1 MKNVLRRAIE
11 LLNLLSDN
19 ENLTTEN
26 IKDSISDYRDLNQQ
40 AFRRSFER
48 DKNLLRSFGYLI
60 QYENDKWSYDK
71 GYSLSGYSIYESIIK
86 SDKISSEKLINTYL
100 YLKKYLSNSN
110 YDNDK
115 SEIISKIL
123 QSINEKRRV
132 GFDYLDKYRKVKPQ
146 GLKYFDNKW
155 YLAGEENGSLKTFN
169 LDQIHNLKIGNKADL
184 FQIENKNFPF
194 SWDDEKYSIEA
205 TIKLKKDLYD
215 VNKNIFAHNQTQLE
229 IKDEFLHCNVSTNDS
244 YGFIKFLL
252 LLDDEIEIIK
262 INSTVN
268 LKELLDVKKIDLQL
282 VMSALSLIQNKEKWN
297 INKLVQKLNISEKDL
312 FYILSV
318 ITDIY
323 SQQGE
328 LLIDYEYDDKNQELL
343 FNFNPSL
350 KNIIQINDGELFNLV
365 FLLTSNSIF
374 KELVKNNSDIEE
386 FYNVVSP
393 YFNLE
398 ILDESNDGVFENLT
412 FFEENIISY
421 IKLGSTEET
430 FYRIQPI
437 LLTTNTDGIVL
448 EAIDLNEEKSKTF
461 LINRIVDSLSI
472 EDFRESK
479 KSNNMEVVM
488 KFTYLNEKV
497 LTDINKDDYQLKNKH
512 VEAKFYSELN
522 AINFAIK
529 NYENIDIISPQ
540 FITNELKNRNDK
552 LKKEIKDMSLIELT
566 IIIFISL
573 GILDKDKIGK
583 FFRVFNSS
591 NSDQVRK
598 VIGDET
604 IEQKWVWLE
613 EE

>member
-229 IKDEFLHCNVSTNDS
+229 NKDEFLHCNVSTNDS

-268 LKELLDVKKIDLQL
+268 LKELLDVKK
-282 VMSALSLIQNKEKWN
+282 N
-297 INKLVQKLNISEKDL
+297 
-312 FYILSV
+312 
-318 ITDIY
+318 
-323 SQQGE
+323 
-328 LLIDYEYDDKNQELL
+328 
-343 FNFNPSL
+343 
-350 KNIIQINDGELFNLV
+350 
-365 FLLTSNSIF
+365 
-374 KELVKNNSDIEE
+374 
-386 FYNVVSP
+386 
-393 YFNLE
+393 
-398 ILDESNDGVFENLT
+398 
-412 FFEENIISY
+412 
-421 IKLGSTEET
+421 
-430 FYRIQPI
+430 
-437 LLTTNTDGIVL
+437 
-448 EAIDLNEEKSKTF
+448 
-461 LINRIVDSLSI
+461 
-472 EDFRESK
+472 
-479 KSNNMEVVM
+479 
-488 KFTYLNEKV
+488 
-497 LTDINKDDYQLKNKH
+497 
-512 VEAKFYSELN
+512 
-522 AINFAIK
+522 
-529 NYENIDIISPQ
+529 
-540 FITNELKNRNDK
+540 
-552 LKKEIKDMSLIELT
+552 
-566 IIIFISL
+566 
-573 GILDKDKIGK
+573 
-583 FFRVFNSS
+583 
-591 NSDQVRK
+591 
-598 VIGDET
+598 
-604 IEQKWVWLE
+604 
-613 EE
+613 

>member
-205 TIKLKKDLYD
+205 TIKLTKDLYE

-252 LLDDEIEIIK
+252 LLNDEIEIVK
-262 INSTVN
+262 IDSTVN
-268 LKELLDVKKIDLQL
+268 LKELLDVKK
-282 VMSALSLIQNKEKWN
+282 N
-297 INKLVQKLNISEKDL
+297 
-312 FYILSV
+312 
-318 ITDIY
+318 
-323 SQQGE
+323 
-328 LLIDYEYDDKNQELL
+328 
-343 FNFNPSL
+343 
-350 KNIIQINDGELFNLV
+350 
-365 FLLTSNSIF
+365 
-374 KELVKNNSDIEE
+374 
-386 FYNVVSP
+386 
-393 YFNLE
+393 
-398 ILDESNDGVFENLT
+398 
-412 FFEENIISY
+412 
-421 IKLGSTEET
+421 
-430 FYRIQPI
+430 
-437 LLTTNTDGIVL
+437 
-448 EAIDLNEEKSKTF
+448 
-461 LINRIVDSLSI
+461 
-472 EDFRESK
+472 
-479 KSNNMEVVM
+479 
-488 KFTYLNEKV
+488 
-497 LTDINKDDYQLKNKH
+497 
-512 VEAKFYSELN
+512 
-522 AINFAIK
+522 
-529 NYENIDIISPQ
+529 
-540 FITNELKNRNDK
+540 
-552 LKKEIKDMSLIELT
+552 
-566 IIIFISL
+566 
-573 GILDKDKIGK
+573 
-583 FFRVFNSS
+583 
-591 NSDQVRK
+591 
-598 VIGDET
+598 
-604 IEQKWVWLE
+604 
-613 EE
+613 

>member
-86 SDKISSEKLINTYL
+86 SDKISSQKLINTYL

-205 TIKLKKDLYD
+205 TIKLKKDLYE

-229 IKDEFLHCNVSTNDS
+229 IKDEFLYFNVSTNDS

-268 LKELLDVKKIDLQL
+268 LKELLDVKK
-282 VMSALSLIQNKEKWN
+282 N
-297 INKLVQKLNISEKDL
+297 
-312 FYILSV
+312 
-318 ITDIY
+318 
-323 SQQGE
+323 
-328 LLIDYEYDDKNQELL
+328 
-343 FNFNPSL
+343 
-350 KNIIQINDGELFNLV
+350 
-365 FLLTSNSIF
+365 
-374 KELVKNNSDIEE
+374 
-386 FYNVVSP
+386 
-393 YFNLE
+393 
-398 ILDESNDGVFENLT
+398 
-412 FFEENIISY
+412 
-421 IKLGSTEET
+421 
-430 FYRIQPI
+430 
-437 LLTTNTDGIVL
+437 
-448 EAIDLNEEKSKTF
+448 
-461 LINRIVDSLSI
+461 
-472 EDFRESK
+472 
-479 KSNNMEVVM
+479 
-488 KFTYLNEKV
+488 
-497 LTDINKDDYQLKNKH
+497 
-512 VEAKFYSELN
+512 
-522 AINFAIK
+522 
-529 NYENIDIISPQ
+529 
-540 FITNELKNRNDK
+540 
-552 LKKEIKDMSLIELT
+552 
-566 IIIFISL
+566 
-573 GILDKDKIGK
+573 
-583 FFRVFNSS
+583 
-591 NSDQVRK
+591 
-598 VIGDET
+598 
-604 IEQKWVWLE
+604 
-613 EE
+613 

>member
-115 SEIISKIL
+115 SEIISKTL

-155 YLAGEENGSLKTFN
+155 YLAGEENELLKTFN

-205 TIKLKKDLYD
+205 TVKLKKDLYE

-229 IKDEFLHCNVSTNDS
+229 IKDEFLHCSVSTNDS

-252 LLDDEIEIIK
+252 LLNDEIEIVK
-262 INSTVN
+262 IDSTVN
-268 LKELLDVKKIDLQL
+268 LKELLDVKK
-282 VMSALSLIQNKEKWN
+282 N
-297 INKLVQKLNISEKDL
+297 
-312 FYILSV
+312 
-318 ITDIY
+318 
-323 SQQGE
+323 
-328 LLIDYEYDDKNQELL
+328 
-343 FNFNPSL
+343 
-350 KNIIQINDGELFNLV
+350 
-365 FLLTSNSIF
+365 
-374 KELVKNNSDIEE
+374 
-386 FYNVVSP
+386 
-393 YFNLE
+393 
-398 ILDESNDGVFENLT
+398 
-412 FFEENIISY
+412 
-421 IKLGSTEET
+421 
-430 FYRIQPI
+430 
-437 LLTTNTDGIVL
+437 
-448 EAIDLNEEKSKTF
+448 
-461 LINRIVDSLSI
+461 
-472 EDFRESK
+472 
-479 KSNNMEVVM
+479 
-488 KFTYLNEKV
+488 
-497 LTDINKDDYQLKNKH
+497 
-512 VEAKFYSELN
+512 
-522 AINFAIK
+522 
-529 NYENIDIISPQ
+529 
-540 FITNELKNRNDK
+540 
-552 LKKEIKDMSLIELT
+552 
-566 IIIFISL
+566 
-573 GILDKDKIGK
+573 
-583 FFRVFNSS
+583 
-591 NSDQVRK
+591 
-598 VIGDET
+598 
-604 IEQKWVWLE
+604 
-613 EE
+613 

>member
-71 GYSLSGYSIYESIIK
+71 GYSLSGYSIYDSIIK
-86 SDKISSEKLINTYL
+86 SNKISSEKLINTYL

-229 IKDEFLHCNVSTNDS
+229 IKDEFLHSNISTNDS

-268 LKELLDVKKIDLQL
+268 LKELLDVKK
-282 VMSALSLIQNKEKWN
+282 N
-297 INKLVQKLNISEKDL
+297 
-312 FYILSV
+312 
-318 ITDIY
+318 
-323 SQQGE
+323 
-328 LLIDYEYDDKNQELL
+328 
-343 FNFNPSL
+343 
-350 KNIIQINDGELFNLV
+350 
-365 FLLTSNSIF
+365 
-374 KELVKNNSDIEE
+374 
-386 FYNVVSP
+386 
-393 YFNLE
+393 
-398 ILDESNDGVFENLT
+398 
-412 FFEENIISY
+412 
-421 IKLGSTEET
+421 
-430 FYRIQPI
+430 
-437 LLTTNTDGIVL
+437 
-448 EAIDLNEEKSKTF
+448 
-461 LINRIVDSLSI
+461 
-472 EDFRESK
+472 
-479 KSNNMEVVM
+479 
-488 KFTYLNEKV
+488 
-497 LTDINKDDYQLKNKH
+497 
-512 VEAKFYSELN
+512 
-522 AINFAIK
+522 
-529 NYENIDIISPQ
+529 
-540 FITNELKNRNDK
+540 
-552 LKKEIKDMSLIELT
+552 
-566 IIIFISL
+566 
-573 GILDKDKIGK
+573 
-583 FFRVFNSS
+583 
-591 NSDQVRK
+591 
-598 VIGDET
+598 
-604 IEQKWVWLE
+604 
-613 EE
+613 

>member
-100 YLKKYLSNSN
+100 YLKKYLSNNN

-215 VNKNIFAHNQTQLE
+215 VNKNIFAHNQMQLE

-268 LKELLDVKKIDLQL
+268 LKELLDVKK
-282 VMSALSLIQNKEKWN
+282 N
-297 INKLVQKLNISEKDL
+297 
-312 FYILSV
+312 
-318 ITDIY
+318 
-323 SQQGE
+323 
-328 LLIDYEYDDKNQELL
+328 
-343 FNFNPSL
+343 
-350 KNIIQINDGELFNLV
+350 
-365 FLLTSNSIF
+365 
-374 KELVKNNSDIEE
+374 
-386 FYNVVSP
+386 
-393 YFNLE
+393 
-398 ILDESNDGVFENLT
+398 
-412 FFEENIISY
+412 
-421 IKLGSTEET
+421 
-430 FYRIQPI
+430 
-437 LLTTNTDGIVL
+437 
-448 EAIDLNEEKSKTF
+448 
-461 LINRIVDSLSI
+461 
-472 EDFRESK
+472 
-479 KSNNMEVVM
+479 
-488 KFTYLNEKV
+488 
-497 LTDINKDDYQLKNKH
+497 
-512 VEAKFYSELN
+512 
-522 AINFAIK
+522 
-529 NYENIDIISPQ
+529 
-540 FITNELKNRNDK
+540 
-552 LKKEIKDMSLIELT
+552 
-566 IIIFISL
+566 
-573 GILDKDKIGK
+573 
-583 FFRVFNSS
+583 
-591 NSDQVRK
+591 
-598 VIGDET
+598 
-604 IEQKWVWLE
+604 
-613 EE
+613 

>member
-100 YLKKYLSNSN
+100 YLTKYLSNRN
-110 YDNDK
+110 YDSDK

-132 GFDYLDKYRKVKPQ
+132 GFDYLEKYRKVKPQ

-155 YLAGEENGSLKTFN
+155 YLAGEESGLLKTFN

-205 TIKLKKDLYD
+205 TIKLERDLYD

-268 LKELLDVKKIDLQL
+268 LKELLDAKK
-282 VMSALSLIQNKEKWN
+282 N
-297 INKLVQKLNISEKDL
+297 
-312 FYILSV
+312 
-318 ITDIY
+318 
-323 SQQGE
+323 
-328 LLIDYEYDDKNQELL
+328 
-343 FNFNPSL
+343 
-350 KNIIQINDGELFNLV
+350 
-365 FLLTSNSIF
+365 
-374 KELVKNNSDIEE
+374 
-386 FYNVVSP
+386 
-393 YFNLE
+393 
-398 ILDESNDGVFENLT
+398 
-412 FFEENIISY
+412 
-421 IKLGSTEET
+421 
-430 FYRIQPI
+430 
-437 LLTTNTDGIVL
+437 
-448 EAIDLNEEKSKTF
+448 
-461 LINRIVDSLSI
+461 
-472 EDFRESK
+472 
-479 KSNNMEVVM
+479 
-488 KFTYLNEKV
+488 
-497 LTDINKDDYQLKNKH
+497 
-512 VEAKFYSELN
+512 
-522 AINFAIK
+522 
-529 NYENIDIISPQ
+529 
-540 FITNELKNRNDK
+540 
-552 LKKEIKDMSLIELT
+552 
-566 IIIFISL
+566 
-573 GILDKDKIGK
+573 
-583 FFRVFNSS
+583 
-591 NSDQVRK
+591 
-598 VIGDET
+598 
-604 IEQKWVWLE
+604 
-613 EE
+613 

>member
-205 TIKLKKDLYD
+205 TIKLKRDLYD

-229 IKDEFLHCNVSTNDS
+229 IKDEFLYCNVSTNDS

-268 LKELLDVKKIDLQL
+268 LKELLDVKK
-282 VMSALSLIQNKEKWN
+282 N
-297 INKLVQKLNISEKDL
+297 
-312 FYILSV
+312 
-318 ITDIY
+318 
-323 SQQGE
+323 
-328 LLIDYEYDDKNQELL
+328 
-343 FNFNPSL
+343 
-350 KNIIQINDGELFNLV
+350 
-365 FLLTSNSIF
+365 
-374 KELVKNNSDIEE
+374 
-386 FYNVVSP
+386 
-393 YFNLE
+393 
-398 ILDESNDGVFENLT
+398 
-412 FFEENIISY
+412 
-421 IKLGSTEET
+421 
-430 FYRIQPI
+430 
-437 LLTTNTDGIVL
+437 
-448 EAIDLNEEKSKTF
+448 
-461 LINRIVDSLSI
+461 
-472 EDFRESK
+472 
-479 KSNNMEVVM
+479 
-488 KFTYLNEKV
+488 
-497 LTDINKDDYQLKNKH
+497 
-512 VEAKFYSELN
+512 
-522 AINFAIK
+522 
-529 NYENIDIISPQ
+529 
-540 FITNELKNRNDK
+540 
-552 LKKEIKDMSLIELT
+552 
-566 IIIFISL
+566 
-573 GILDKDKIGK
+573 
-583 FFRVFNSS
+583 
-591 NSDQVRK
+591 
-598 VIGDET
+598 
-604 IEQKWVWLE
+604 
-613 EE
+613 

>member
-115 SEIISKIL
+115 SEKISKIL

-155 YLAGEENGSLKTFN
+155 YLAGEENGLLKTFN

-205 TIKLKKDLYD
+205 TIKLKRDLYE

-268 LKELLDVKKIDLQL
+268 LKELLNVKK
-282 VMSALSLIQNKEKWN
+282 NYRKRGN
-297 INKLVQKLNISEKDL
+297 L
-312 FYILSV
+312 F
-318 ITDIY
+318 
-323 SQQGE
+323 
-328 LLIDYEYDDKNQELL
+328 
-343 FNFNPSL
+343 
-350 KNIIQINDGELFNLV
+350 
-365 FLLTSNSIF
+365 
-374 KELVKNNSDIEE
+374 
-386 FYNVVSP
+386 
-393 YFNLE
+393 
-398 ILDESNDGVFENLT
+398 
-412 FFEENIISY
+412 
-421 IKLGSTEET
+421 
-430 FYRIQPI
+430 
-437 LLTTNTDGIVL
+437 
-448 EAIDLNEEKSKTF
+448 
-461 LINRIVDSLSI
+461 
-472 EDFRESK
+472 
-479 KSNNMEVVM
+479 
-488 KFTYLNEKV
+488 
-497 LTDINKDDYQLKNKH
+497 
-512 VEAKFYSELN
+512 
-522 AINFAIK
+522 
-529 NYENIDIISPQ
+529 
-540 FITNELKNRNDK
+540 
-552 LKKEIKDMSLIELT
+552 
-566 IIIFISL
+566 
-573 GILDKDKIGK
+573 
-583 FFRVFNSS
+583 
-591 NSDQVRK
+591 
-598 VIGDET
+598 
-604 IEQKWVWLE
+604 
-613 EE
+613 

>member
-100 YLKKYLSNSN
+100 YLKKYLSHGN

-229 IKDEFLHCNVSTNDS
+229 IKDEFLHCNISTNDS

-268 LKELLDVKKIDLQL
+268 LKELLDVKK
-282 VMSALSLIQNKEKWN
+282 N
-297 INKLVQKLNISEKDL
+297 
-312 FYILSV
+312 
-318 ITDIY
+318 
-323 SQQGE
+323 
-328 LLIDYEYDDKNQELL
+328 
-343 FNFNPSL
+343 
-350 KNIIQINDGELFNLV
+350 
-365 FLLTSNSIF
+365 
-374 KELVKNNSDIEE
+374 
-386 FYNVVSP
+386 
-393 YFNLE
+393 
-398 ILDESNDGVFENLT
+398 
-412 FFEENIISY
+412 
-421 IKLGSTEET
+421 
-430 FYRIQPI
+430 
-437 LLTTNTDGIVL
+437 
-448 EAIDLNEEKSKTF
+448 
-461 LINRIVDSLSI
+461 
-472 EDFRESK
+472 
-479 KSNNMEVVM
+479 
-488 KFTYLNEKV
+488 
-497 LTDINKDDYQLKNKH
+497 
-512 VEAKFYSELN
+512 
-522 AINFAIK
+522 
-529 NYENIDIISPQ
+529 
-540 FITNELKNRNDK
+540 
-552 LKKEIKDMSLIELT
+552 
-566 IIIFISL
+566 
-573 GILDKDKIGK
+573 
-583 FFRVFNSS
+583 
-591 NSDQVRK
+591 
-598 VIGDET
+598 
-604 IEQKWVWLE
+604 
-613 EE
+613 

>member
-19 ENLTTEN
+19 QNLTTEN

-155 YLAGEENGSLKTFN
+155 YLAGEENGLLKTFN
-169 LDQIHNLKIGNKADL
+169 LDQIHNLKIGNKTDL

-194 SWDDEKYSIEA
+194 SWDDEKYSIQA
-205 TIKLKKDLYD
+205 TIKIKKDLYD

-268 LKELLDVKKIDLQL
+268 LKELLDVKK
-282 VMSALSLIQNKEKWN
+282 N
-297 INKLVQKLNISEKDL
+297 
-312 FYILSV
+312 
-318 ITDIY
+318 
-323 SQQGE
+323 
-328 LLIDYEYDDKNQELL
+328 
-343 FNFNPSL
+343 
-350 KNIIQINDGELFNLV
+350 
-365 FLLTSNSIF
+365 
-374 KELVKNNSDIEE
+374 
-386 FYNVVSP
+386 
-393 YFNLE
+393 
-398 ILDESNDGVFENLT
+398 
-412 FFEENIISY
+412 
-421 IKLGSTEET
+421 
-430 FYRIQPI
+430 
-437 LLTTNTDGIVL
+437 
-448 EAIDLNEEKSKTF
+448 
-461 LINRIVDSLSI
+461 
-472 EDFRESK
+472 
-479 KSNNMEVVM
+479 
-488 KFTYLNEKV
+488 
-497 LTDINKDDYQLKNKH
+497 
-512 VEAKFYSELN
+512 
-522 AINFAIK
+522 
-529 NYENIDIISPQ
+529 
-540 FITNELKNRNDK
+540 
-552 LKKEIKDMSLIELT
+552 
-566 IIIFISL
+566 
-573 GILDKDKIGK
+573 
-583 FFRVFNSS
+583 
-591 NSDQVRK
+591 
-598 VIGDET
+598 
-604 IEQKWVWLE
+604 
-613 EE
+613 

>member
-19 ENLTTEN
+19 ENITTEN

-60 QYENDKWSYDK
+60 HYENDKWSYDK

-155 YLAGEENGSLKTFN
+155 YLAGEENGLLKTFN
-169 LDQIHNLKIGNKADL
+169 LDQIHNLKTGNKADL

-229 IKDEFLHCNVSTNDS
+229 IKDEFLHCNISTNDS

-268 LKELLDVKKIDLQL
+268 LQELLDVKK
-282 VMSALSLIQNKEKWN
+282 N
-297 INKLVQKLNISEKDL
+297 
-312 FYILSV
+312 
-318 ITDIY
+318 
-323 SQQGE
+323 
-328 LLIDYEYDDKNQELL
+328 
-343 FNFNPSL
+343 
-350 KNIIQINDGELFNLV
+350 
-365 FLLTSNSIF
+365 
-374 KELVKNNSDIEE
+374 
-386 FYNVVSP
+386 
-393 YFNLE
+393 
-398 ILDESNDGVFENLT
+398 
-412 FFEENIISY
+412 
-421 IKLGSTEET
+421 
-430 FYRIQPI
+430 
-437 LLTTNTDGIVL
+437 
-448 EAIDLNEEKSKTF
+448 
-461 LINRIVDSLSI
+461 
-472 EDFRESK
+472 
-479 KSNNMEVVM
+479 
-488 KFTYLNEKV
+488 
-497 LTDINKDDYQLKNKH
+497 
-512 VEAKFYSELN
+512 
-522 AINFAIK
+522 
-529 NYENIDIISPQ
+529 
-540 FITNELKNRNDK
+540 
-552 LKKEIKDMSLIELT
+552 
-566 IIIFISL
+566 
-573 GILDKDKIGK
+573 
-583 FFRVFNSS
+583 
-591 NSDQVRK
+591 
-598 VIGDET
+598 
-604 IEQKWVWLE
+604 
-613 EE
+613 

>member
-184 FQIENKNFPF
+184 FQIKNKNFPF

-205 TIKLKKDLYD
+205 TIKLKKDLYE

-268 LKELLDVKKIDLQL
+268 LKELLDVKK
-282 VMSALSLIQNKEKWN
+282 N
-297 INKLVQKLNISEKDL
+297 
-312 FYILSV
+312 
-318 ITDIY
+318 
-323 SQQGE
+323 
-328 LLIDYEYDDKNQELL
+328 
-343 FNFNPSL
+343 
-350 KNIIQINDGELFNLV
+350 
-365 FLLTSNSIF
+365 
-374 KELVKNNSDIEE
+374 
-386 FYNVVSP
+386 
-393 YFNLE
+393 
-398 ILDESNDGVFENLT
+398 
-412 FFEENIISY
+412 
-421 IKLGSTEET
+421 
-430 FYRIQPI
+430 
-437 LLTTNTDGIVL
+437 
-448 EAIDLNEEKSKTF
+448 
-461 LINRIVDSLSI
+461 
-472 EDFRESK
+472 
-479 KSNNMEVVM
+479 
-488 KFTYLNEKV
+488 
-497 LTDINKDDYQLKNKH
+497 
-512 VEAKFYSELN
+512 
-522 AINFAIK
+522 
-529 NYENIDIISPQ
+529 
-540 FITNELKNRNDK
+540 
-552 LKKEIKDMSLIELT
+552 
-566 IIIFISL
+566 
-573 GILDKDKIGK
+573 
-583 FFRVFNSS
+583 
-591 NSDQVRK
+591 
-598 VIGDET
+598 
-604 IEQKWVWLE
+604 
-613 EE
+613 

>member
-155 YLAGEENGSLKTFN
+155 YLAGEENESLKTFN

-229 IKDEFLHCNVSTNDS
+229 IKDDFLHCNVSTNDS

-268 LKELLDVKKIDLQL
+268 LKELLDVKK
-282 VMSALSLIQNKEKWN
+282 N
-297 INKLVQKLNISEKDL
+297 
-312 FYILSV
+312 
-318 ITDIY
+318 
-323 SQQGE
+323 
-328 LLIDYEYDDKNQELL
+328 
-343 FNFNPSL
+343 
-350 KNIIQINDGELFNLV
+350 
-365 FLLTSNSIF
+365 
-374 KELVKNNSDIEE
+374 
-386 FYNVVSP
+386 
-393 YFNLE
+393 
-398 ILDESNDGVFENLT
+398 
-412 FFEENIISY
+412 
-421 IKLGSTEET
+421 
-430 FYRIQPI
+430 
-437 LLTTNTDGIVL
+437 
-448 EAIDLNEEKSKTF
+448 
-461 LINRIVDSLSI
+461 
-472 EDFRESK
+472 
-479 KSNNMEVVM
+479 
-488 KFTYLNEKV
+488 
-497 LTDINKDDYQLKNKH
+497 
-512 VEAKFYSELN
+512 
-522 AINFAIK
+522 
-529 NYENIDIISPQ
+529 
-540 FITNELKNRNDK
+540 
-552 LKKEIKDMSLIELT
+552 
-566 IIIFISL
+566 
-573 GILDKDKIGK
+573 
-583 FFRVFNSS
+583 
-591 NSDQVRK
+591 
-598 VIGDET
+598 
-604 IEQKWVWLE
+604 
-613 EE
+613 

>member
-229 IKDEFLHCNVSTNDS
+229 IKDEFLHCSVSTNDS

-268 LKELLDVKKIDLQL
+268 LKELLDVKK
-282 VMSALSLIQNKEKWN
+282 N
-297 INKLVQKLNISEKDL
+297 
-312 FYILSV
+312 
-318 ITDIY
+318 
-323 SQQGE
+323 
-328 LLIDYEYDDKNQELL
+328 
-343 FNFNPSL
+343 
-350 KNIIQINDGELFNLV
+350 
-365 FLLTSNSIF
+365 
-374 KELVKNNSDIEE
+374 
-386 FYNVVSP
+386 
-393 YFNLE
+393 
-398 ILDESNDGVFENLT
+398 
-412 FFEENIISY
+412 
-421 IKLGSTEET
+421 
-430 FYRIQPI
+430 
-437 LLTTNTDGIVL
+437 
-448 EAIDLNEEKSKTF
+448 
-461 LINRIVDSLSI
+461 
-472 EDFRESK
+472 
-479 KSNNMEVVM
+479 
-488 KFTYLNEKV
+488 
-497 LTDINKDDYQLKNKH
+497 
-512 VEAKFYSELN
+512 
-522 AINFAIK
+522 
-529 NYENIDIISPQ
+529 
-540 FITNELKNRNDK
+540 
-552 LKKEIKDMSLIELT
+552 
-566 IIIFISL
+566 
-573 GILDKDKIGK
+573 
-583 FFRVFNSS
+583 
-591 NSDQVRK
+591 
-598 VIGDET
+598 
-604 IEQKWVWLE
+604 
-613 EE
+613 

>member
-19 ENLTTEN
+19 ENITTEN

-155 YLAGEENGSLKTFN
+155 YLAGEENGLLKTFN

-252 LLDDEIEIIK
+252 LIDDEIEIIK

-268 LKELLDVKKIDLQL
+268 LKELLDVKK
-282 VMSALSLIQNKEKWN
+282 N
-297 INKLVQKLNISEKDL
+297 
-312 FYILSV
+312 
-318 ITDIY
+318 
-323 SQQGE
+323 
-328 LLIDYEYDDKNQELL
+328 
-343 FNFNPSL
+343 
-350 KNIIQINDGELFNLV
+350 
-365 FLLTSNSIF
+365 
-374 KELVKNNSDIEE
+374 
-386 FYNVVSP
+386 
-393 YFNLE
+393 
-398 ILDESNDGVFENLT
+398 
-412 FFEENIISY
+412 
-421 IKLGSTEET
+421 
-430 FYRIQPI
+430 
-437 LLTTNTDGIVL
+437 
-448 EAIDLNEEKSKTF
+448 
-461 LINRIVDSLSI
+461 
-472 EDFRESK
+472 
-479 KSNNMEVVM
+479 
-488 KFTYLNEKV
+488 
-497 LTDINKDDYQLKNKH
+497 
-512 VEAKFYSELN
+512 
-522 AINFAIK
+522 
-529 NYENIDIISPQ
+529 
-540 FITNELKNRNDK
+540 
-552 LKKEIKDMSLIELT
+552 
-566 IIIFISL
+566 
-573 GILDKDKIGK
+573 
-583 FFRVFNSS
+583 
-591 NSDQVRK
+591 
-598 VIGDET
+598 
-604 IEQKWVWLE
+604 
-613 EE
+613 

>member
-19 ENLTTEN
+19 QNLTTEN

-115 SEIISKIL
+115 SEKISKIL

-262 INSTVN
+262 INSKVN
-268 LKELLDVKKIDLQL
+268 LRELLDVKK
-282 VMSALSLIQNKEKWN
+282 N
-297 INKLVQKLNISEKDL
+297 
-312 FYILSV
+312 
-318 ITDIY
+318 
-323 SQQGE
+323 
-328 LLIDYEYDDKNQELL
+328 
-343 FNFNPSL
+343 
-350 KNIIQINDGELFNLV
+350 
-365 FLLTSNSIF
+365 
-374 KELVKNNSDIEE
+374 
-386 FYNVVSP
+386 
-393 YFNLE
+393 
-398 ILDESNDGVFENLT
+398 
-412 FFEENIISY
+412 
-421 IKLGSTEET
+421 
-430 FYRIQPI
+430 
-437 LLTTNTDGIVL
+437 
-448 EAIDLNEEKSKTF
+448 
-461 LINRIVDSLSI
+461 
-472 EDFRESK
+472 
-479 KSNNMEVVM
+479 
-488 KFTYLNEKV
+488 
-497 LTDINKDDYQLKNKH
+497 
-512 VEAKFYSELN
+512 
-522 AINFAIK
+522 
-529 NYENIDIISPQ
+529 
-540 FITNELKNRNDK
+540 
-552 LKKEIKDMSLIELT
+552 
-566 IIIFISL
+566 
-573 GILDKDKIGK
+573 
-583 FFRVFNSS
+583 
-591 NSDQVRK
+591 
-598 VIGDET
+598 
-604 IEQKWVWLE
+604 
-613 EE
+613 

>member
-1 MKNVLRRAIE
+1 MKNVLRRAIQ

-115 SEIISKIL
+115 SEKISKIL

-155 YLAGEENGSLKTFN
+155 YLAGEENGPLKTFN

-184 FQIENKNFPF
+184 FEIENKNFPF

-215 VNKNIFAHNQTQLE
+215 INKNIFAHNQTQLE

-268 LKELLDVKKIDLQL
+268 LKELLDVKK
-282 VMSALSLIQNKEKWN
+282 N
-297 INKLVQKLNISEKDL
+297 
-312 FYILSV
+312 
-318 ITDIY
+318 
-323 SQQGE
+323 
-328 LLIDYEYDDKNQELL
+328 
-343 FNFNPSL
+343 
-350 KNIIQINDGELFNLV
+350 
-365 FLLTSNSIF
+365 
-374 KELVKNNSDIEE
+374 
-386 FYNVVSP
+386 
-393 YFNLE
+393 
-398 ILDESNDGVFENLT
+398 
-412 FFEENIISY
+412 
-421 IKLGSTEET
+421 
-430 FYRIQPI
+430 
-437 LLTTNTDGIVL
+437 
-448 EAIDLNEEKSKTF
+448 
-461 LINRIVDSLSI
+461 
-472 EDFRESK
+472 
-479 KSNNMEVVM
+479 
-488 KFTYLNEKV
+488 
-497 LTDINKDDYQLKNKH
+497 
-512 VEAKFYSELN
+512 
-522 AINFAIK
+522 
-529 NYENIDIISPQ
+529 
-540 FITNELKNRNDK
+540 
-552 LKKEIKDMSLIELT
+552 
-566 IIIFISL
+566 
-573 GILDKDKIGK
+573 
-583 FFRVFNSS
+583 
-591 NSDQVRK
+591 
-598 VIGDET
+598 
-604 IEQKWVWLE
+604 
-613 EE
+613 

>member
-19 ENLTTEN
+19 QNLTTEN

-155 YLAGEENGSLKTFN
+155 YLAGEENGLLKTFN
-169 LDQIHNLKIGNKADL
+169 LDQIHNLKTGNKADL

-229 IKDEFLHCNVSTNDS
+229 IKDEFLHCNISTNDS

-268 LKELLDVKKIDLQL
+268 LQELLDVKK
-282 VMSALSLIQNKEKWN
+282 N
-297 INKLVQKLNISEKDL
+297 
-312 FYILSV
+312 
-318 ITDIY
+318 
-323 SQQGE
+323 
-328 LLIDYEYDDKNQELL
+328 
-343 FNFNPSL
+343 
-350 KNIIQINDGELFNLV
+350 
-365 FLLTSNSIF
+365 
-374 KELVKNNSDIEE
+374 
-386 FYNVVSP
+386 
-393 YFNLE
+393 
-398 ILDESNDGVFENLT
+398 
-412 FFEENIISY
+412 
-421 IKLGSTEET
+421 
-430 FYRIQPI
+430 
-437 LLTTNTDGIVL
+437 
-448 EAIDLNEEKSKTF
+448 
-461 LINRIVDSLSI
+461 
-472 EDFRESK
+472 
-479 KSNNMEVVM
+479 
-488 KFTYLNEKV
+488 
-497 LTDINKDDYQLKNKH
+497 
-512 VEAKFYSELN
+512 
-522 AINFAIK
+522 
-529 NYENIDIISPQ
+529 
-540 FITNELKNRNDK
+540 
-552 LKKEIKDMSLIELT
+552 
-566 IIIFISL
+566 
-573 GILDKDKIGK
+573 
-583 FFRVFNSS
+583 
-591 NSDQVRK
+591 
-598 VIGDET
+598 
-604 IEQKWVWLE
+604 
-613 EE
+613 

>member
-115 SEIISKIL
+115 SEKISKIL

-205 TIKLKKDLYD
+205 TIKLKRDLYD

-252 LLDDEIEIIK
+252 LLDEEIEIIK
-262 INSTVN
+262 IDSTVN
-268 LKELLDVKKIDLQL
+268 LKELLDVKK
-282 VMSALSLIQNKEKWN
+282 N
-297 INKLVQKLNISEKDL
+297 
-312 FYILSV
+312 
-318 ITDIY
+318 
-323 SQQGE
+323 
-328 LLIDYEYDDKNQELL
+328 
-343 FNFNPSL
+343 
-350 KNIIQINDGELFNLV
+350 
-365 FLLTSNSIF
+365 
-374 KELVKNNSDIEE
+374 
-386 FYNVVSP
+386 
-393 YFNLE
+393 
-398 ILDESNDGVFENLT
+398 
-412 FFEENIISY
+412 
-421 IKLGSTEET
+421 
-430 FYRIQPI
+430 
-437 LLTTNTDGIVL
+437 
-448 EAIDLNEEKSKTF
+448 
-461 LINRIVDSLSI
+461 
-472 EDFRESK
+472 
-479 KSNNMEVVM
+479 
-488 KFTYLNEKV
+488 
-497 LTDINKDDYQLKNKH
+497 
-512 VEAKFYSELN
+512 
-522 AINFAIK
+522 
-529 NYENIDIISPQ
+529 
-540 FITNELKNRNDK
+540 
-552 LKKEIKDMSLIELT
+552 
-566 IIIFISL
+566 
-573 GILDKDKIGK
+573 
-583 FFRVFNSS
+583 
-591 NSDQVRK
+591 
-598 VIGDET
+598 
-604 IEQKWVWLE
+604 
-613 EE
+613 

>member
-86 SDKISSEKLINTYL
+86 SDKINSEKLINTYL
-100 YLKKYLSNSN
+100 YLKKYLSHGN

-155 YLAGEENGSLKTFN
+155 YLAGEENGLLKTFN

-229 IKDEFLHCNVSTNDS
+229 IKDEFLYFNVSTNDS

-268 LKELLDVKKIDLQL
+268 LKELLDVKK
-282 VMSALSLIQNKEKWN
+282 N
-297 INKLVQKLNISEKDL
+297 
-312 FYILSV
+312 
-318 ITDIY
+318 
-323 SQQGE
+323 
-328 LLIDYEYDDKNQELL
+328 
-343 FNFNPSL
+343 
-350 KNIIQINDGELFNLV
+350 
-365 FLLTSNSIF
+365 
-374 KELVKNNSDIEE
+374 
-386 FYNVVSP
+386 
-393 YFNLE
+393 
-398 ILDESNDGVFENLT
+398 
-412 FFEENIISY
+412 
-421 IKLGSTEET
+421 
-430 FYRIQPI
+430 
-437 LLTTNTDGIVL
+437 
-448 EAIDLNEEKSKTF
+448 
-461 LINRIVDSLSI
+461 
-472 EDFRESK
+472 
-479 KSNNMEVVM
+479 
-488 KFTYLNEKV
+488 
-497 LTDINKDDYQLKNKH
+497 
-512 VEAKFYSELN
+512 
-522 AINFAIK
+522 
-529 NYENIDIISPQ
+529 
-540 FITNELKNRNDK
+540 
-552 LKKEIKDMSLIELT
+552 
-566 IIIFISL
+566 
-573 GILDKDKIGK
+573 
-583 FFRVFNSS
+583 
-591 NSDQVRK
+591 
-598 VIGDET
+598 
-604 IEQKWVWLE
+604 
-613 EE
+613 

>member
-19 ENLTTEN
+19 QNLTTEN

-115 SEIISKIL
+115 SEKISKIL

-155 YLAGEENGSLKTFN
+155 YLAGEENGLLKTFN

-268 LKELLDVKKIDLQL
+268 LKELLDVKK
-282 VMSALSLIQNKEKWN
+282 N
-297 INKLVQKLNISEKDL
+297 
-312 FYILSV
+312 
-318 ITDIY
+318 
-323 SQQGE
+323 
-328 LLIDYEYDDKNQELL
+328 
-343 FNFNPSL
+343 
-350 KNIIQINDGELFNLV
+350 
-365 FLLTSNSIF
+365 
-374 KELVKNNSDIEE
+374 
-386 FYNVVSP
+386 
-393 YFNLE
+393 
-398 ILDESNDGVFENLT
+398 
-412 FFEENIISY
+412 
-421 IKLGSTEET
+421 
-430 FYRIQPI
+430 
-437 LLTTNTDGIVL
+437 
-448 EAIDLNEEKSKTF
+448 
-461 LINRIVDSLSI
+461 
-472 EDFRESK
+472 
-479 KSNNMEVVM
+479 
-488 KFTYLNEKV
+488 
-497 LTDINKDDYQLKNKH
+497 
-512 VEAKFYSELN
+512 
-522 AINFAIK
+522 
-529 NYENIDIISPQ
+529 
-540 FITNELKNRNDK
+540 
-552 LKKEIKDMSLIELT
+552 
-566 IIIFISL
+566 
-573 GILDKDKIGK
+573 
-583 FFRVFNSS
+583 
-591 NSDQVRK
+591 
-598 VIGDET
+598 
-604 IEQKWVWLE
+604 
-613 EE
+613 

>member
-132 GFDYLDKYRKVKPQ
+132 GFDYLEKYRKVKPQ

-229 IKDEFLHCNVSTNDS
+229 IKDDFLHCNVSTNDS

-268 LKELLDVKKIDLQL
+268 LKELLDVKK
-282 VMSALSLIQNKEKWN
+282 N
-297 INKLVQKLNISEKDL
+297 
-312 FYILSV
+312 
-318 ITDIY
+318 
-323 SQQGE
+323 
-328 LLIDYEYDDKNQELL
+328 
-343 FNFNPSL
+343 
-350 KNIIQINDGELFNLV
+350 
-365 FLLTSNSIF
+365 
-374 KELVKNNSDIEE
+374 
-386 FYNVVSP
+386 
-393 YFNLE
+393 
-398 ILDESNDGVFENLT
+398 
-412 FFEENIISY
+412 
-421 IKLGSTEET
+421 
-430 FYRIQPI
+430 
-437 LLTTNTDGIVL
+437 
-448 EAIDLNEEKSKTF
+448 
-461 LINRIVDSLSI
+461 
-472 EDFRESK
+472 
-479 KSNNMEVVM
+479 
-488 KFTYLNEKV
+488 
-497 LTDINKDDYQLKNKH
+497 
-512 VEAKFYSELN
+512 
-522 AINFAIK
+522 
-529 NYENIDIISPQ
+529 
-540 FITNELKNRNDK
+540 
-552 LKKEIKDMSLIELT
+552 
-566 IIIFISL
+566 
-573 GILDKDKIGK
+573 
-583 FFRVFNSS
+583 
-591 NSDQVRK
+591 
-598 VIGDET
+598 
-604 IEQKWVWLE
+604 
-613 EE
+613 

>member
-86 SDKISSEKLINTYL
+86 SGMISSEKLINTYL

-155 YLAGEENGSLKTFN
+155 YLAGEENGLLKTFN
-169 LDQIHNLKIGNKADL
+169 LDQIHNLKTGNKADL

-194 SWDDEKYSIEA
+194 SWDDEKYSIEG

-215 VNKNIFAHNQTQLE
+215 VNKNIFAHNQTQIE
-229 IKDEFLHCNVSTNDS
+229 IKDDFLKCNVSTNDS

-268 LKELLDVKKIDLQL
+268 LKELIDVKK
-282 VMSALSLIQNKEKWN
+282 N
-297 INKLVQKLNISEKDL
+297 
-312 FYILSV
+312 
-318 ITDIY
+318 
-323 SQQGE
+323 
-328 LLIDYEYDDKNQELL
+328 
-343 FNFNPSL
+343 
-350 KNIIQINDGELFNLV
+350 
-365 FLLTSNSIF
+365 
-374 KELVKNNSDIEE
+374 
-386 FYNVVSP
+386 
-393 YFNLE
+393 
-398 ILDESNDGVFENLT
+398 
-412 FFEENIISY
+412 
-421 IKLGSTEET
+421 
-430 FYRIQPI
+430 
-437 LLTTNTDGIVL
+437 
-448 EAIDLNEEKSKTF
+448 
-461 LINRIVDSLSI
+461 
-472 EDFRESK
+472 
-479 KSNNMEVVM
+479 
-488 KFTYLNEKV
+488 
-497 LTDINKDDYQLKNKH
+497 
-512 VEAKFYSELN
+512 
-522 AINFAIK
+522 
-529 NYENIDIISPQ
+529 
-540 FITNELKNRNDK
+540 
-552 LKKEIKDMSLIELT
+552 
-566 IIIFISL
+566 
-573 GILDKDKIGK
+573 
-583 FFRVFNSS
+583 
-591 NSDQVRK
+591 
-598 VIGDET
+598 
-604 IEQKWVWLE
+604 
-613 EE
+613 

>member
-60 QYENDKWSYDK
+60 QYENDKWSYDR

-229 IKDEFLHCNVSTNDS
+229 IKDEFLHCNISTNDS

-268 LKELLDVKKIDLQL
+268 LQELLDVKK
-282 VMSALSLIQNKEKWN
+282 N
-297 INKLVQKLNISEKDL
+297 
-312 FYILSV
+312 
-318 ITDIY
+318 
-323 SQQGE
+323 
-328 LLIDYEYDDKNQELL
+328 
-343 FNFNPSL
+343 
-350 KNIIQINDGELFNLV
+350 
-365 FLLTSNSIF
+365 
-374 KELVKNNSDIEE
+374 
-386 FYNVVSP
+386 
-393 YFNLE
+393 
-398 ILDESNDGVFENLT
+398 
-412 FFEENIISY
+412 
-421 IKLGSTEET
+421 
-430 FYRIQPI
+430 
-437 LLTTNTDGIVL
+437 
-448 EAIDLNEEKSKTF
+448 
-461 LINRIVDSLSI
+461 
-472 EDFRESK
+472 
-479 KSNNMEVVM
+479 
-488 KFTYLNEKV
+488 
-497 LTDINKDDYQLKNKH
+497 
-512 VEAKFYSELN
+512 
-522 AINFAIK
+522 
-529 NYENIDIISPQ
+529 
-540 FITNELKNRNDK
+540 
-552 LKKEIKDMSLIELT
+552 
-566 IIIFISL
+566 
-573 GILDKDKIGK
+573 
-583 FFRVFNSS
+583 
-591 NSDQVRK
+591 
-598 VIGDET
+598 
-604 IEQKWVWLE
+604 
-613 EE
+613 

>member
-155 YLAGEENGSLKTFN
+155 YLAGEENELLKTFN

-205 TIKLKKDLYD
+205 TIKLKKDLYE

-252 LLDDEIEIIK
+252 LLNDEIEIIK
-262 INSTVN
+262 IDSTVN
-268 LKELLDVKKIDLQL
+268 LKELLDVKK
-282 VMSALSLIQNKEKWN
+282 N
-297 INKLVQKLNISEKDL
+297 
-312 FYILSV
+312 
-318 ITDIY
+318 
-323 SQQGE
+323 
-328 LLIDYEYDDKNQELL
+328 
-343 FNFNPSL
+343 
-350 KNIIQINDGELFNLV
+350 
-365 FLLTSNSIF
+365 
-374 KELVKNNSDIEE
+374 
-386 FYNVVSP
+386 
-393 YFNLE
+393 
-398 ILDESNDGVFENLT
+398 
-412 FFEENIISY
+412 
-421 IKLGSTEET
+421 
-430 FYRIQPI
+430 
-437 LLTTNTDGIVL
+437 
-448 EAIDLNEEKSKTF
+448 
-461 LINRIVDSLSI
+461 
-472 EDFRESK
+472 
-479 KSNNMEVVM
+479 
-488 KFTYLNEKV
+488 
-497 LTDINKDDYQLKNKH
+497 
-512 VEAKFYSELN
+512 
-522 AINFAIK
+522 
-529 NYENIDIISPQ
+529 
-540 FITNELKNRNDK
+540 
-552 LKKEIKDMSLIELT
+552 
-566 IIIFISL
+566 
-573 GILDKDKIGK
+573 
-583 FFRVFNSS
+583 
-591 NSDQVRK
+591 
-598 VIGDET
+598 
-604 IEQKWVWLE
+604 
-613 EE
+613 

>member
-1 MKNVLRRAIE
+1 MKNVLRRSIE
-11 LLNLLSDN
+11 LLNLLSEN
-19 ENLTTEN
+19 QNLTTEN

-100 YLKKYLSNSN
+100 YLKKFLSNSN
-110 YDNDK
+110 YDNFK

-268 LKELLDVKKIDLQL
+268 LKELLDVKK
-282 VMSALSLIQNKEKWN
+282 N
-297 INKLVQKLNISEKDL
+297 
-312 FYILSV
+312 
-318 ITDIY
+318 
-323 SQQGE
+323 
-328 LLIDYEYDDKNQELL
+328 
-343 FNFNPSL
+343 
-350 KNIIQINDGELFNLV
+350 
-365 FLLTSNSIF
+365 
-374 KELVKNNSDIEE
+374 
-386 FYNVVSP
+386 
-393 YFNLE
+393 
-398 ILDESNDGVFENLT
+398 
-412 FFEENIISY
+412 
-421 IKLGSTEET
+421 
-430 FYRIQPI
+430 
-437 LLTTNTDGIVL
+437 
-448 EAIDLNEEKSKTF
+448 
-461 LINRIVDSLSI
+461 
-472 EDFRESK
+472 
-479 KSNNMEVVM
+479 
-488 KFTYLNEKV
+488 
-497 LTDINKDDYQLKNKH
+497 
-512 VEAKFYSELN
+512 
-522 AINFAIK
+522 
-529 NYENIDIISPQ
+529 
-540 FITNELKNRNDK
+540 
-552 LKKEIKDMSLIELT
+552 
-566 IIIFISL
+566 
-573 GILDKDKIGK
+573 
-583 FFRVFNSS
+583 
-591 NSDQVRK
+591 
-598 VIGDET
+598 
-604 IEQKWVWLE
+604 
-613 EE
+613 

>member
-26 IKDSISDYRDLNQQ
+26 IKDSIYDYRDLNQQ

-86 SDKISSEKLINTYL
+86 SDMISSEKLINTYL

-132 GFDYLDKYRKVKPQ
+132 GFDYHEKYRKVKPQ

-229 IKDEFLHCNVSTNDS
+229 IKNEFLHCNVSTNDS

-268 LKELLDVKKIDLQL
+268 LKELLDVKK
-282 VMSALSLIQNKEKWN
+282 N
-297 INKLVQKLNISEKDL
+297 
-312 FYILSV
+312 
-318 ITDIY
+318 
-323 SQQGE
+323 
-328 LLIDYEYDDKNQELL
+328 
-343 FNFNPSL
+343 
-350 KNIIQINDGELFNLV
+350 
-365 FLLTSNSIF
+365 
-374 KELVKNNSDIEE
+374 
-386 FYNVVSP
+386 
-393 YFNLE
+393 
-398 ILDESNDGVFENLT
+398 
-412 FFEENIISY
+412 
-421 IKLGSTEET
+421 
-430 FYRIQPI
+430 
-437 LLTTNTDGIVL
+437 
-448 EAIDLNEEKSKTF
+448 
-461 LINRIVDSLSI
+461 
-472 EDFRESK
+472 
-479 KSNNMEVVM
+479 
-488 KFTYLNEKV
+488 
-497 LTDINKDDYQLKNKH
+497 
-512 VEAKFYSELN
+512 
-522 AINFAIK
+522 
-529 NYENIDIISPQ
+529 
-540 FITNELKNRNDK
+540 
-552 LKKEIKDMSLIELT
+552 
-566 IIIFISL
+566 
-573 GILDKDKIGK
+573 
-583 FFRVFNSS
+583 
-591 NSDQVRK
+591 
-598 VIGDET
+598 
-604 IEQKWVWLE
+604 
-613 EE
+613 

>member
-205 TIKLKKDLYD
+205 TIRLKKDLYE

-229 IKDEFLHCNVSTNDS
+229 IKDDFLHCNVSTNDS

-268 LKELLDVKKIDLQL
+268 LKELLDVKK
-282 VMSALSLIQNKEKWN
+282 N
-297 INKLVQKLNISEKDL
+297 
-312 FYILSV
+312 
-318 ITDIY
+318 
-323 SQQGE
+323 
-328 LLIDYEYDDKNQELL
+328 
-343 FNFNPSL
+343 
-350 KNIIQINDGELFNLV
+350 
-365 FLLTSNSIF
+365 
-374 KELVKNNSDIEE
+374 
-386 FYNVVSP
+386 
-393 YFNLE
+393 
-398 ILDESNDGVFENLT
+398 
-412 FFEENIISY
+412 
-421 IKLGSTEET
+421 
-430 FYRIQPI
+430 
-437 LLTTNTDGIVL
+437 
-448 EAIDLNEEKSKTF
+448 
-461 LINRIVDSLSI
+461 
-472 EDFRESK
+472 
-479 KSNNMEVVM
+479 
-488 KFTYLNEKV
+488 
-497 LTDINKDDYQLKNKH
+497 
-512 VEAKFYSELN
+512 
-522 AINFAIK
+522 
-529 NYENIDIISPQ
+529 
-540 FITNELKNRNDK
+540 
-552 LKKEIKDMSLIELT
+552 
-566 IIIFISL
+566 
-573 GILDKDKIGK
+573 
-583 FFRVFNSS
+583 
-591 NSDQVRK
+591 
-598 VIGDET
+598 
-604 IEQKWVWLE
+604 
-613 EE
+613 

>member
-19 ENLTTEN
+19 QNLTTEN

-115 SEIISKIL
+115 SEIISKTL

-268 LKELLDVKKIDLQL
+268 LKELLDVKK
-282 VMSALSLIQNKEKWN
+282 N
-297 INKLVQKLNISEKDL
+297 
-312 FYILSV
+312 
-318 ITDIY
+318 
-323 SQQGE
+323 
-328 LLIDYEYDDKNQELL
+328 
-343 FNFNPSL
+343 
-350 KNIIQINDGELFNLV
+350 
-365 FLLTSNSIF
+365 
-374 KELVKNNSDIEE
+374 
-386 FYNVVSP
+386 
-393 YFNLE
+393 
-398 ILDESNDGVFENLT
+398 
-412 FFEENIISY
+412 
-421 IKLGSTEET
+421 
-430 FYRIQPI
+430 
-437 LLTTNTDGIVL
+437 
-448 EAIDLNEEKSKTF
+448 
-461 LINRIVDSLSI
+461 
-472 EDFRESK
+472 
-479 KSNNMEVVM
+479 
-488 KFTYLNEKV
+488 
-497 LTDINKDDYQLKNKH
+497 
-512 VEAKFYSELN
+512 
-522 AINFAIK
+522 
-529 NYENIDIISPQ
+529 
-540 FITNELKNRNDK
+540 
-552 LKKEIKDMSLIELT
+552 
-566 IIIFISL
+566 
-573 GILDKDKIGK
+573 
-583 FFRVFNSS
+583 
-591 NSDQVRK
+591 
-598 VIGDET
+598 
-604 IEQKWVWLE
+604 
-613 EE
+613 

>member
-115 SEIISKIL
+115 SEIISKTL

-155 YLAGEENGSLKTFN
+155 YLAGEENGLLKTFN
-169 LDQIHNLKIGNKADL
+169 LDQIHNLKIGNKTDL

-215 VNKNIFAHNQTQLE
+215 VNKNIFSHNQTQLE
-229 IKDEFLHCNVSTNDS
+229 IKDEFLHCNISTNDS

-268 LKELLDVKKIDLQL
+268 LKELLDVKK
-282 VMSALSLIQNKEKWN
+282 N
-297 INKLVQKLNISEKDL
+297 
-312 FYILSV
+312 
-318 ITDIY
+318 
-323 SQQGE
+323 
-328 LLIDYEYDDKNQELL
+328 
-343 FNFNPSL
+343 
-350 KNIIQINDGELFNLV
+350 
-365 FLLTSNSIF
+365 
-374 KELVKNNSDIEE
+374 
-386 FYNVVSP
+386 
-393 YFNLE
+393 
-398 ILDESNDGVFENLT
+398 
-412 FFEENIISY
+412 
-421 IKLGSTEET
+421 
-430 FYRIQPI
+430 
-437 LLTTNTDGIVL
+437 
-448 EAIDLNEEKSKTF
+448 
-461 LINRIVDSLSI
+461 
-472 EDFRESK
+472 
-479 KSNNMEVVM
+479 
-488 KFTYLNEKV
+488 
-497 LTDINKDDYQLKNKH
+497 
-512 VEAKFYSELN
+512 
-522 AINFAIK
+522 
-529 NYENIDIISPQ
+529 
-540 FITNELKNRNDK
+540 
-552 LKKEIKDMSLIELT
+552 
-566 IIIFISL
+566 
-573 GILDKDKIGK
+573 
-583 FFRVFNSS
+583 
-591 NSDQVRK
+591 
-598 VIGDET
+598 
-604 IEQKWVWLE
+604 
-613 EE
+613 

>member
-155 YLAGEENGSLKTFN
+155 YLAGEENGPLKTFN

-184 FQIENKNFPF
+184 FEIENKNFPF

-205 TIKLKKDLYD
+205 TIILKRDLYD

-268 LKELLDVKKIDLQL
+268 LKELLDVKK
-282 VMSALSLIQNKEKWN
+282 N
-297 INKLVQKLNISEKDL
+297 
-312 FYILSV
+312 
-318 ITDIY
+318 
-323 SQQGE
+323 
-328 LLIDYEYDDKNQELL
+328 
-343 FNFNPSL
+343 
-350 KNIIQINDGELFNLV
+350 
-365 FLLTSNSIF
+365 
-374 KELVKNNSDIEE
+374 
-386 FYNVVSP
+386 
-393 YFNLE
+393 
-398 ILDESNDGVFENLT
+398 
-412 FFEENIISY
+412 
-421 IKLGSTEET
+421 
-430 FYRIQPI
+430 
-437 LLTTNTDGIVL
+437 
-448 EAIDLNEEKSKTF
+448 
-461 LINRIVDSLSI
+461 
-472 EDFRESK
+472 
-479 KSNNMEVVM
+479 
-488 KFTYLNEKV
+488 
-497 LTDINKDDYQLKNKH
+497 
-512 VEAKFYSELN
+512 
-522 AINFAIK
+522 
-529 NYENIDIISPQ
+529 
-540 FITNELKNRNDK
+540 
-552 LKKEIKDMSLIELT
+552 
-566 IIIFISL
+566 
-573 GILDKDKIGK
+573 
-583 FFRVFNSS
+583 
-591 NSDQVRK
+591 
-598 VIGDET
+598 
-604 IEQKWVWLE
+604 
-613 EE
+613 

>member
-86 SDKISSEKLINTYL
+86 SDKISNEKLINTYL

-132 GFDYLDKYRKVKPQ
+132 GFDYLGKYRKVKPQ

-215 VNKNIFAHNQTQLE
+215 VNKKIFAHNHTQLE
-229 IKDEFLHCNVSTNDS
+229 IKDEILHCNVSTNDS

-252 LLDDEIEIIK
+252 LLDDEIEIIN

-268 LKELLDVKKIDLQL
+268 LKELIDVKK
-282 VMSALSLIQNKEKWN
+282 N
-297 INKLVQKLNISEKDL
+297 
-312 FYILSV
+312 
-318 ITDIY
+318 
-323 SQQGE
+323 
-328 LLIDYEYDDKNQELL
+328 
-343 FNFNPSL
+343 
-350 KNIIQINDGELFNLV
+350 
-365 FLLTSNSIF
+365 
-374 KELVKNNSDIEE
+374 
-386 FYNVVSP
+386 
-393 YFNLE
+393 
-398 ILDESNDGVFENLT
+398 
-412 FFEENIISY
+412 
-421 IKLGSTEET
+421 
-430 FYRIQPI
+430 
-437 LLTTNTDGIVL
+437 
-448 EAIDLNEEKSKTF
+448 
-461 LINRIVDSLSI
+461 
-472 EDFRESK
+472 
-479 KSNNMEVVM
+479 
-488 KFTYLNEKV
+488 
-497 LTDINKDDYQLKNKH
+497 
-512 VEAKFYSELN
+512 
-522 AINFAIK
+522 
-529 NYENIDIISPQ
+529 
-540 FITNELKNRNDK
+540 
-552 LKKEIKDMSLIELT
+552 
-566 IIIFISL
+566 
-573 GILDKDKIGK
+573 
-583 FFRVFNSS
+583 
-591 NSDQVRK
+591 
-598 VIGDET
+598 
-604 IEQKWVWLE
+604 
-613 EE
+613 